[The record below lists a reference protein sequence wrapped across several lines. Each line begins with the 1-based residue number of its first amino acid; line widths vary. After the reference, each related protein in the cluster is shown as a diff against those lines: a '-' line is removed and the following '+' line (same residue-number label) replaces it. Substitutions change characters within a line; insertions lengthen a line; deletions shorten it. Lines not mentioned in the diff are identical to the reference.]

1 LEKSGESEV
10 EACQNGWQN
19 GVRIFLAQLYR
30 PCLPA
35 GFFYCP
41 RVKRG
46 YLRFNVVCME
56 AQEKPLNIKSWSP
69 EDRPREKLILK
80 GKSSLSDAEL
90 VAILLGTGTR
100 TLSAVDLAKK
110 ILRLSDQNLHE
121 LARLTV
127 KDLTKVKGIGQAKAI
142 TIVAALELGR
152 RRKDLEHE
160 SKPRITSSK
169 DAFEF
174 IKADLMDIPHE
185 EFWIVSLNRAHR
197 VIKKHQISQGGVA
210 GTVADPKIIF
220 KLALE
225 ELASGLILAHNHPSG
240 NLTASQ
246 ADLDLTKKLKEGGK
260 LLEIQVLDHLIVAGQ
275 KYFSFAD
282 EGLL

>member
-1 LEKSGESEV
+1 
-10 EACQNGWQN
+10 
-19 GVRIFLAQLYR
+19 
-30 PCLPA
+30 
-35 GFFYCP
+35 
-41 RVKRG
+41 
-46 YLRFNVVCME
+46 ME

-100 TLSAVDLAKK
+100 TLSAVDLAKRL
-110 ILRLSDQNLHE
+110 LRVSDHNLHA

-127 KDLTKVKGIGQAKAI
+127 KDLIKVKGIGEVKAI

-152 RRKDLEHE
+152 RRKDLEQDV
-160 SKPRITSSK
+160 KPKITSSR
-169 DAFEF
+169 DAYEF
-174 IKADLMDIPHE
+174 LKADLIDIPHE
-185 EFWIVSLNRAHR
+185 EFWILLLNRAHR
-197 VIKKHQISQGGVA
+197 VIRKHQISQGGVA

-225 ELASGLILAHNHPSG
+225 ELASGIILAHNHPSG

-260 LLEIQVLDHLIVAGQ
+260 LLEIQVLDHLILAGQ